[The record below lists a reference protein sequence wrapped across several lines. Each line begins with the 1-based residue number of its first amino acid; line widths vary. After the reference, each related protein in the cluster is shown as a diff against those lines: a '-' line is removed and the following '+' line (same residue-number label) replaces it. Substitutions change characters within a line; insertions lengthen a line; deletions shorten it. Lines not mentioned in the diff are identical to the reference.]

1 MIDQKTD
8 KTGRHKGRQYGPARA
23 GEAGDLPTEPC
34 VGQVAPYWHEK
45 PEVSPDEDLSNSKVQ
60 CGR

>member
-1 MIDQKTD
+1 VIDQKTD
-8 KTGRHKGRQYGPARA
+8 KTGKHKGRQYGPARA

-45 PEVSPDEDLSNSKVQ
+45 PEVSPEVNQ
-60 CGR
+60 